1 MKGTIIDVDKFS
13 MIDDFELW
21 YEQFQE
27 FIVVNG
33 VTPDSAVSLF
43 IIKIGTEG
51 YCLLRNLCAPEL
63 PKSKSLTELASLV
76 QNHLKS
82 KLNALTQRYKF
93 KECRQKQGESVNTYL
108 AKLKQISLYC
118 EFRQNLHNSLRDQLV

>member
-13 MIDDFELW
+13 MTDDFELW

-63 PKSKSLTELASLV
+63 PKSKSLTELASLM

-82 KLNALTQRYKF
+82 KPNALTQRV
-93 KECRQKQGESVNTYL
+93 R
-108 AKLKQISLYC
+108 
-118 EFRQNLHNSLRDQLV
+118 